1 MTTAIRR
8 YCTYIQSTFVPLNT
22 IRRDFGLFSCSQ
34 KCKNKKIFFS
44 GFDLSDLLYFAI
56 NIQKQKRFFFDFR
69 FCFEVMVI
77 LYEKH
82 AETSPSN
89 RCTLLDNMYKKW
101 YNFVTSIIK
110 TYFARNSALMP
121 QKSKRLPQMRQ
132 SDCALLCSRRS
143 RRFRDHLLFEIIS
156 YLNP

>member
-89 RCTLLDNMYKKW
+89 RCTLLDNMYKK
-101 YNFVTSIIK
+101 
-110 TYFARNSALMP
+110 
-121 QKSKRLPQMRQ
+121 
-132 SDCALLCSRRS
+132 
-143 RRFRDHLLFEIIS
+143 
-156 YLNP
+156 